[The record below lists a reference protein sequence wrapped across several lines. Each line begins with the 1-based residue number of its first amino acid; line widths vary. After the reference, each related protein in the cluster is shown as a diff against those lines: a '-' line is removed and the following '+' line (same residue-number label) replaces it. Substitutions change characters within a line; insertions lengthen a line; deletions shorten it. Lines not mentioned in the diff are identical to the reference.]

1 MPASDENTTVVEK
14 AEPSHQ
20 HPQLSDPPGPPIE
33 IARAL
38 QEALGV
44 WTWEGGSL

>member
-1 MPASDENTTVVEK
+1 MPASDENPTVGDE
-14 AEPSHQ
+14 AEP
-20 HPQLSDPPGPPIE
+20 PDERPPLSDPPGPTIE
-33 IARAL
+33 AAGSL